1 MSLSISTNGNASIT
15 VSVEVN
21 GTIYSGMYGVGR
33 THIFQHCNDKSSK
46 SADLLVVMSPVFL
59 QEPCLPTSLV
69 GPRGPLCRLPLPQLP
84 PLEPALA
91 LASLHPRLR
100 PSAPRPPPPQRV
112 QARPSRPPA
121 GLPNSSCPLYVL
133 PRPLFHRETP
143 HEYTIQ

>member
-21 GTIYSGMYGVGR
+21 GTIYSGMSGLDQKR
-33 THIFQHCNDKSSK
+33 TFQQCDDKISK
-46 SADLLVVMSPVFL
+46 CVDPFVVTSPVFL

-84 PLEPALA
+84 PLEPAPV

-100 PSAPRPPPPQRV
+100 PSAPRPPPPQRA

-143 HEYTIQ
+143 HEYTVQ